1 MRNTACQEPWKG
13 PIIVRRMKRRARD
26 NFGRL
31 LEDWMAAVS
40 SPDDNDDH
48 DDVDDDDDDH
58 HHHHQSHHHD
68 HDHDEHDDI

>member
-40 SPDDNDDH
+40 SPDYDDDH
-48 DDVDDDDDDH
+48 DD
-58 HHHHQSHHHD
+58 QSHHHD
-68 HDHDEHDDI
+68 HHHDEHDDI